1 MPICLP
7 WNEEDPTVESIQKVN
22 PNQDITITG
31 WGKIT
36 NIRSKSFQNYQQY
49 AVATRTLQTVKLPIQ
64 TNKKCKK
71 TYPVLNEETSFCIG
85 GVKGLCN
92 MSYQI
97 GFTQTNNIFEI
108 RSNISYVLLFISFLK
123 ERTLVGVTLV
133 DQRHIIKG
141 MSLTPSHGFKSAL

>member
-92 MSYQI
+92 VSYQI
-97 GFTQTNNIFEI
+97 GFTQSYK
-108 RSNISYVLLFISFLK
+108 RLAVISAMYYCSYLF
-123 ERTLVGVTLV
+123 
-133 DQRHIIKG
+133 
-141 MSLTPSHGFKSAL
+141 

>member
-92 MSYQI
+92 VSYQI
-97 GFTQTNNIFEI
+97 GLTQ
-108 RSNISYVLLFISFLK
+108 SYKISSRLEVISAMYYCSYLF
-123 ERTLVGVTLV
+123 
-133 DQRHIIKG
+133 
-141 MSLTPSHGFKSAL
+141 

>member
-64 TNKKCKK
+64 I
-71 TYPVLNEETSFCIG
+71 NEKFDDQPIQIWQQPIFYGFCQN
-85 GVKGLCN
+85 VFK
-92 MSYQI
+92 QI
-97 GFTQTNNIFEI
+97 
-108 RSNISYVLLFISFLK
+108 
-123 ERTLVGVTLV
+123 
-133 DQRHIIKG
+133 
-141 MSLTPSHGFKSAL
+141 